1 VRLRSSQTIHPIM
14 QLTSLSLTALE
25 SQMNQP
31 HRHRRHR
38 NQTHQSHSPIAVAQ
52 KSTDLTLQSHAPI
65 TRSNHTPASY
75 TAIVHSDHTLLSHN
89 PIIHSHRTLES
100 YTPLAHFSL
109 TQSDRKKPHYWSYQY
124 SEKYCCAY
132 FILFAQSLYTSAGQ
146 ASDPARHRGG
156 RGGARRPLYVRWTR
170 LSSWPRQLLQHTP
183 TSKLGGRGIEKRKEF
198 RYLP

>member
-1 VRLRSSQTIHPIM
+1 MGCRESS
-14 QLTSLSLTALE
+14 E
-25 SQMNQP
+25 
-31 HRHRRHR
+31 
-38 NQTHQSHSPIAVAQ
+38 VAQ
-52 KSTDLTLQSHAPI
+52 LANHTPDYAADLSVTHSTRITNESTTSTSTTSESNSSISLAYSSCTKIHRSHAPI

-170 LSSWPRQLLQHTP
+170 LSSWPRQLLQHP
-183 TSKLGGRGIEKRKEF
+183 HSDSAHLSK
-198 RYLP
+198 P